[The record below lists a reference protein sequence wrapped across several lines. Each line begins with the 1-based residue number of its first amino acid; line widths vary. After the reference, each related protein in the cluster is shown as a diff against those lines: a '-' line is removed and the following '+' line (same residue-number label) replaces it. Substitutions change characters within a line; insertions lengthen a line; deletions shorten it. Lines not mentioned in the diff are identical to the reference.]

1 MGWGS
6 SACRSP
12 RQRFASSGPGRAA
25 LALVLVGVLAAVLL
39 AASCLRPPEG
49 PDGAAQESGG
59 AGGEGSPAPGYEDLL
74 ATPAAEELPGRLV
87 VYFLDVGQADASF
100 VRTPGGKVIV
110 IDTGDS
116 PDDVVGFLRAKGV
129 ERVDVLVLSHPH
141 ADHIGGALRILEEF
155 EVGVLY
161 DSGFVHPTW
170 VYEETLAKALE
181 LRDAGRLTYVAA
193 RAGQVLEVDPSV
205 SVTVLHPEEPLGDE
219 ANDASVVL
227 KMVFGS
233 FSVLFTGDIE
243 EAGERAALARSAE
256 LGVDLGA
263 TVLKVAHHGSRT
275 STGPEFLEAVH
286 PEVAVIQA
294 GRDNPYGHPSPVV
307 LRRLSEAGVTVYVT
321 ASHGTVIVH
330 SDGEDWEVV
339 TGH

>member
-1 MGWGS
+1 M
-6 SACRSP
+6 
-12 RQRFASSGPGRAA
+12 
-25 LALVLVGVLAAVLL
+25 VLVGALAAALL

-49 PDGAAQESGG
+49 RDEAALGSGG
-59 AGGEGSPAPGYEDLL
+59 AGGEASPRPGYEELL

-116 PDDVVGFLRAKGV
+116 PDDVVGFLKAKGV

-161 DSGFVHPTW
+161 DSGFVHPTR

-181 LRDAGRLTYVAA
+181 LRDAGRLTYVTA

-219 ANDASVVL
+219 ANDASIVL
-227 KMVFGS
+227 KIVFGS

-243 EAGERAALARSAE
+243 EAGERAVLARSAE
-256 LGVDLGA
+256 LGIDLAA
-263 TVLKVAHHGSRT
+263 TVLKVPHHGSRT
-275 STGPEFLEAVH
+275 STGPEFLAAVR

-307 LRRLSEAGVTVYVT
+307 LRRLSEAGVTVYIT

-339 TGH
+339 TGP